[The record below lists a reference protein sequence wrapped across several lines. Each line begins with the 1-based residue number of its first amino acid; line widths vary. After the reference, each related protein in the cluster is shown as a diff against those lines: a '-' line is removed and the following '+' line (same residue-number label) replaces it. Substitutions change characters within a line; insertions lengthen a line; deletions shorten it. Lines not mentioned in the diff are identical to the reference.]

1 MPIIEPENGSLTVF
15 NLFNTTDSEKQKILL
30 DAMRGIIAKANYP
43 GWRSSTL
50 HAGVA
55 RPCAAN
61 YIQWRSI
68 DDLKERYDGENFKH
82 NTVPYFTDLTTS
94 VHLLKTEVVS
104 VQTKDG
110 GSLAEIGPDRDDFTV
125 IVLMGCDPKH
135 QSELVSMFE
144 KPDSWMRQV
153 PGYRSHSILRAL
165 DGDMVVN
172 YAQWDDAASYE
183 AFHTMPE
190 EQRPAHDRRMRARG
204 KSLLTSRESNTYEV
218 VFSRSRQGDAS

>member
-15 NLFNTTDSEKQKILL
+15 NLFNTTDPEKQATLL
-30 DAMRGIIAKANYP
+30 EAMRGIIAKANYP

-55 RPCAAN
+55 KPCAAN

-110 GSLAEIGPDRDDFTV
+110 DARTEIAPDRDDFTV
-125 IVLMGCDPKH
+125 IVLMGCESKD
-135 QSELVSMFE
+135 QSELVSLLD
-144 KPDSWMRQV
+144 KPDEWMRQV

-165 DGDMVVN
+165 DGTMVVN

-190 EQRPAHDRRMRARG
+190 EQRPAHDQQMRARG
-204 KSLLTSRESNTYEV
+204 KSLLTSRDANTYET
-218 VFSRSRQGDAS
+218 VFSQSCEGYAS

>member
-1 MPIIEPENGSLTVF
+1 MPIIEPEKGSLTVF
-15 NLFNTTDSEKQKILL
+15 NLFNTTDSEKQATLL

-55 RPCAAN
+55 KPCAAN

-110 GSLAEIGPDRDDFTV
+110 YARTEIGPDRDDFTV
-125 IVLMGCDPKH
+125 IVLMGCESKD
-135 QSELVSMFE
+135 QSELVSLLD
-144 KPDSWMRQV
+144 KPDAWMRQV

-165 DGDMVVN
+165 DGTMVVN
-172 YAQWDDAASYE
+172 YAQWEDAASYE

-190 EQRPAHDRRMRARG
+190 EQRPAHDRQMRARG
-204 KSLLTSRESNTYEV
+204 KSLLTSRDANTYRT
-218 VFSRSRQGDAS
+218 VFSQSCEGYAS

>member
-15 NLFNTTDSEKQKILL
+15 NLFNTTDSEKQKTLL
-30 DAMRGIIAKANYP
+30 DAMRGIIANANYP

-110 GSLAEIGPDRDDFTV
+110 GSLTEIGPDRDDFTV

-144 KPDSWMRQV
+144 KPDSWMQQV

-190 EQRPAHDRRMRARG
+190 EQRPTHDRQMRARG

-218 VFSRSRQGDAS
+218 VFSQSRQGDAS

>member
-15 NLFNTTDSEKQKILL
+15 NLFNTTDAEKQATLL
-30 DAMRGIIAKANYP
+30 DAMRGIIANANYP

-55 RPCAAN
+55 KPCAAN

-68 DDLKERYDGENFKH
+68 NDLRERYEGENFKH
-82 NTVPYFTDLTTS
+82 NTVPYFTELTTS

-110 GSLAEIGPDRDDFTV
+110 DSRTEIGPDRGDLTV
-125 IVLMGCDPKH
+125 IVLMGCDPAN
-135 QSELVSMFE
+135 QSELVSLLE
-144 KPDSWMRQV
+144 KPDDWMRQV
-153 PGYRSHSILRAL
+153 PGYRSHSILRSL
-165 DGDMVVN
+165 DGDLVIN
-172 YAQWDDAASYE
+172 YAQWDDVASYE

-190 EQRPAHDRRMRARG
+190 EERPAHDRHMRARG
-204 KSLLTSRESNTYEV
+204 KSLLTSRESNTYET
-218 VFSRSRQGDAS
+218 VFSQSAEDYAS

>member
-15 NLFNTTDSEKQKILL
+15 NLFNTTDPDKQATLL
-30 DAMRGIIAKANYP
+30 EAMRGIIAKANYP

-55 RPCAAN
+55 KPCAAN

-110 GSLAEIGPDRDDFTV
+110 DARTEIAPDRDDFTV
-125 IVLMGCDPKH
+125 IVLMGCESKD
-135 QSELVSMFE
+135 QSELVSLLD
-144 KPDSWMRQV
+144 KPDAWMRQV

-165 DGDMVVN
+165 DGTMVVN

-190 EQRPAHDRRMRARG
+190 EQRPAHDQQMRARG
-204 KSLLTSRESNTYEV
+204 KSLLTSRDANTYET
-218 VFSRSRQGDAS
+218 VFSQSCEGYAS